1 MKMLMV
7 TSSINKDIYILIEMN
22 RRSLLKI
29 LAFMMVVLTS
39 STAIGQ
45 QDPSF
50 TQYMYN
56 TMTVNPAYAG
66 TRDVLSANLL
76 YRSQWIG
83 IEGAPQTQTLTLH
96 SPISDGQMGLGFNVI
111 NDQIGPVSETKV
123 NGTYS
128 YILPIDRYTN
138 ISFGINAGAELFNID
153 FSELNIFDEQDASF
167 QNNVDNKISP
177 QVGLGAMIYND
188 LFYVS
193 LSAPRILRT
202 EYYDAEDNSNTVARS
217 RVHYYLTAGY
227 VFDVNDNIRFKP
239 SILSRYVSG
248 SPLRVDVSANF
259 LINDEFS
266 IGASYRLSSSYG
278 VMTSYQISDTLLAGV
293 SYDRD
298 SSELR
303 NFNDG
308 TFEIFLRFEL
318 FKKYRKMYTPRF
330 F

>member
-1 MKMLMV
+1 MIKRL
-7 TSSINKDIYILIEMN
+7 SLNIIILIT
-22 RRSLLKI
+22 
-29 LAFMMVVLTS
+29 LTIYGS
-39 STAIGQ
+39 NAYGQ
-45 QDPSF
+45 QEPSF

-56 TMTVNPAYAG
+56 TMTINPAYAG

-83 IEGAPQTQTLTLH
+83 IEGAPQTQSLTVH
-96 SPISDGQMGLGFNVI
+96 SPISDGRMGLGLNVI
-111 NDQIGPVSETKV
+111 NDQVGPVSETMFS
-123 NGTYS
+123 GTYS
-128 YILPIDRYTN
+128 YILPINRYTS
-138 ISFGINAGAELFNID
+138 ISFGLNAGAELFNID
-153 FSELNIFDEQDASF
+153 FTELNIFDEQDTSF
-167 QNNVDNKISP
+167 QNNVNNKISP
-177 QVGLGAMIYND
+177 QVGVGAMIYND

-193 LSAPRILRT
+193 LSVPKLLRT
-202 EYYDAEDNSNTVARS
+202 EYYDAENSSNTVATS
-217 RVHYYLTAGY
+217 RAHYYLTSGY

-259 LINDEFS
+259 LINDAFS
-266 IGASYRLSSSYG
+266 VGASYRLSSSYG
-278 VMTSYQISDTLLAGV
+278 IMTTYQISDAILAGV

>member
-1 MKMLMV
+1 MKTQMEV
-7 TSSINKDIYILIEMN
+7 STKNKDIYTSINMEKRCLLHIIVPLTLIL
-22 RRSLLKI
+22 LCGK
-29 LAFMMVVLTS
+29 TY
-39 STAIGQ
+39 GQ

-56 TMTVNPAYAG
+56 TMTINPAYAG
-66 TRDVLSANLL
+66 TRGVLSANLL

-83 IEGAPQTQTLTLH
+83 IEGAPQTQSLTIH
-96 SPISDGQMGLGFNVI
+96 SPISDGRMGLGLNVI
-111 NDQIGPVSETKV
+111 NDQIGPVSETMF

-128 YILPIDRYTN
+128 YILPINRYTS
-138 ISFGINAGAELFNID
+138 ISLGINAGAELFNID
-153 FSELNIFDEQDASF
+153 FTKLNIFNQQDASF
-167 QNNVDNKISP
+167 QNNVNNKIAP
-177 QVGLGAMIYND
+177 QVGVGAMIYND
-188 LFYVS
+188 QFYVS
-193 LSAPRILRT
+193 LSVPRLLRT
-202 EYYDAEDNSNTVARS
+202 QYYDTQNSSNSVATS
-217 RVHYYLTAGY
+217 RPHFYLTAGY
-227 VFDVNDNIRFKP
+227 VFSLNDNVRFKP

-278 VMTSYQISDTLLAGV
+278 IMTSYQLSDAILAGV

-303 NFNDG
+303 KFNDG

>member
-1 MKMLMV
+1 MIKKFELHIIV
-7 TSSINKDIYILIEMN
+7 IFIATLFSSN
-22 RRSLLKI
+22 S
-29 LAFMMVVLTS
+29 F
-39 STAIGQ
+39 GQ

-56 TMTVNPAYAG
+56 TMTINPAYAG

-83 IEGAPQTQTLTLH
+83 IEGSPQTQSFSGHT
-96 SPISDGQMGLGFNVI
+96 PISDGLMGLGFNVI
-111 NDQIGPVSETKV
+111 NDKVGPVSETKL

-128 YILPIDRYTN
+128 YIIPINRYTS
-138 ISFGINAGAELFNID
+138 ISFGVNAGAELFNID
-153 FSELNIFDEQDASF
+153 FTELNLFDEQDTSF
-167 QNNVDNKISP
+167 QNNVDNKLAP
-177 QVGLGAMIYND
+177 QIGLGAMIYND
-188 LFYVS
+188 LFYVG
-193 LSAPRILRT
+193 LSVPKLLRT
-202 EYYDAEDNSNTVARS
+202 EYYNTENNSNTVATS
-217 RVHYYLTAGY
+217 RAHYYLTAGY
-227 VFDVNDNIRFKP
+227 VFDVNDDIRFKP

-248 SPLRVDVSANF
+248 SPLRLDVSANF
-259 LINDEFS
+259 LINDQFS

-278 VMTSYQISDTLLAGV
+278 LMTTYQISDAILAGV

-303 NFNDG
+303 NFNSG

-318 FKKYRKMYTPRF
+318 FKRYRKMYTPRF

>member
-1 MKMLMV
+1 MIKRLLLNILVLLMLTLV
-7 TSSINKDIYILIEMN
+7 SNNSY
-22 RRSLLKI
+22 
-29 LAFMMVVLTS
+29 
-39 STAIGQ
+39 GQ
-45 QDPSF
+45 QEPSF

-56 TMTVNPAYAG
+56 TMTINPAYAG

-83 IEGAPQTQTLTLH
+83 IEGAPQTQSLTVH
-96 SPISDGQMGLGFNVI
+96 SPINEGRMGLGLNVI
-111 NDQIGPVSETKV
+111 NDQIGPVSETMFS
-123 NGTYS
+123 GTYS
-128 YILPIDRYTN
+128 YILPIDRYTS
-138 ISFGINAGAELFNID
+138 ISFGLNAGAELFNID
-153 FSELNIFDEQDASF
+153 FTELNIFDEQDTSF

-177 QVGLGAMIYND
+177 QVGVGAMIYND
-188 LFYVS
+188 KFYVG
-193 LSAPRILRT
+193 LSVPRLLRT
-202 EYYDAEDNSNTVARS
+202 EYYETEDNSNTVATS
-217 RVHYYLTAGY
+217 RAHYYFTAGY
-227 VFDVNDNIRFKP
+227 VFDINDNIRFKP

-259 LINDEFS
+259 LINEAFS
-266 IGASYRLSSSYG
+266 IGGSYRLSSSYG
-278 VMTSYQISDTLLAGV
+278 LMTSYQISDAILAGI